1 MMMMMMHPVETY
13 QELRIWLANRS
24 PAGEGFVTYLAD
36 CSRVLKTVFVWRRL
50 YLCGADCICVLLE
63 TVFCDR
69 DCVFVAQ
76 TALFVLDA
84 RNREGKVSVQP
95 LNHKLLGVENA
106 GELIPSI
113 LGHRKDWLIFAQIQS
128 VKYVTIC

>member
-1 MMMMMMHPVETY
+1 
-13 QELRIWLANRS
+13 
-24 PAGEGFVTYLAD
+24 
-36 CSRVLKTVFVWRRL
+36 
-50 YLCGADCICVLLE
+50 VLLE